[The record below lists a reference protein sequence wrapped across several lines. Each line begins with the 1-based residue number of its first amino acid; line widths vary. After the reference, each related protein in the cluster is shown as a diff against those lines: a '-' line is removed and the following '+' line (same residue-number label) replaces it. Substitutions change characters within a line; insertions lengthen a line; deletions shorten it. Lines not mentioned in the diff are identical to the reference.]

1 MAAAI
6 TRGGWL
12 ALAWIWALAPAL
24 WAAQPRD
31 PFQPPALSCPD
42 VAVSPERWRL
52 AGIIGQ
58 PERRLGWVITPER
71 RWLRL
76 QLRQTVLHGRW
87 QVTHIGNRTLTL
99 QAVAGDALCPPAPGD
114 VTLMLGNNK
123 EAT

>member
-12 ALAWIWALAPAL
+12 TLALIGALTPVL

-31 PFQPPALSCPD
+31 PFQPPVLSCPD
-42 VAVSPERWRL
+42 VAASPERWRL

-87 QVTHIGNRTLTL
+87 QVTHIDTRTLKL
-99 QAVAGDALCPPAPGD
+99 QAVPGDALCPPVPGD
-114 VTLMLGNNK
+114 VTLTLGNK
-123 EAT
+123 